1 MNVLGLKRGN
11 NSFKDFIFRDLRGIS
26 NIIATLIMIILVL
39 VSIGIIW
46 ISVTNPIE
54 SGTEQIEIGSKC
66 LELKISLT
74 KLECGEA
81 NNDVCNV
88 TITRDSGGDEI
99 AGIKLVFTN
108 LEGKTSYVHD
118 VPGNMAILETKTETN
133 IDTGLVNVSNVGIVP
148 YFQDSLGGEQVCSV
162 TGWKI

>member
-1 MNVLGLKRGN
+1 MNKRRDN
-11 NSFKDFIFRDLRGIS
+11 FFRDFFLKDSRGIS
-26 NIIATLIMIILVL
+26 NIIATLIMIVLVL
-39 VSIGIIW
+39 IAIGIIW
-46 ISVTNPIE
+46 VSVSNPIE

-66 LELKISLT
+66 LELKIYLT
-74 KLECGEA
+74 KLECGGA
-81 NNDVCNV
+81 DNDVCNV

-108 LEGKTSYVHD
+108 DDGETSTVVD
-118 VPGNMAILETKTETN
+118 VLGNMAILETKTETN

-148 YFQDSLGGEQVCSV
+148 YFQDPLGGEQICSV